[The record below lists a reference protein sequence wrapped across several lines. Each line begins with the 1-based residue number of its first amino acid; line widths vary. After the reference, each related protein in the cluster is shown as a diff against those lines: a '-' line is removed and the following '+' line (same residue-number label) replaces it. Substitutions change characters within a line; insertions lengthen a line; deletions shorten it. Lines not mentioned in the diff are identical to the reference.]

1 MTPPVTLVVSI
12 DTEEDNWVPTR
23 SGTTVENV
31 RELVRL
37 DRCFERLGVRATYF
51 TTYQV
56 GRQATA
62 AAVLREICD
71 RGAAEIGAHLHPWNT
86 PPLDEPFVARNTMLT
101 NLPQRL
107 QVAKLQSL
115 TQALAGSFGERPRV
129 FRAGRWG
136 FGQGT
141 AAALLECG
149 YAVDSSVTPFKNWQE
164 YDEGPDYVG
173 APLEVYRLDGR
184 GDVRL
189 PVPGGPLIELPV
201 TSGYTRRPMGF
212 WARVHGTLDRPKLRR
227 LRLIGVLSRLN
238 IVKFVFLSPETDS
251 VADMLT
257 ISRQLVARG
266 VRWLHLT
273 FHSPSLRPGLSPF
286 TPTLG
291 AVERMYAQIETYVA
305 GLSGVARVI
314 FATVSEAAGTLA
326 PAPRPEVGAA
336 AGATGV

>member
-1 MTPPVTLVVSI
+1 MTWPPRIWPTNCRRLSCCRPVATDDRTGVPGGTLVTPPVTLVVSI

-129 FRAGRWG
+129 FR
-136 FGQGT
+136 
-141 AAALLECG
+141 
-149 YAVDSSVTPFKNWQE
+149 
-164 YDEGPDYVG
+164 
-173 APLEVYRLDGR
+173 
-184 GDVRL
+184 
-189 PVPGGPLIELPV
+189 
-201 TSGYTRRPMGF
+201 
-212 WARVHGTLDRPKLRR
+212 
-227 LRLIGVLSRLN
+227 
-238 IVKFVFLSPETDS
+238 
-251 VADMLT
+251 
-257 ISRQLVARG
+257 
-266 VRWLHLT
+266 
-273 FHSPSLRPGLSPF
+273 
-286 TPTLG
+286 
-291 AVERMYAQIETYVA
+291 
-305 GLSGVARVI
+305 
-314 FATVSEAAGTLA
+314 
-326 PAPRPEVGAA
+326 
-336 AGATGV
+336 